1 MDGATLLATFSED
14 FSDVNNQNVVFDG
27 RFPKYDNEIAIA
39 AKYAGEKGLEI
50 GDEIAITA
58 EGKEA
63 KYQQTFRTALSTIIW
78 ITLPVAIVAF
88 FARGYVVSFIK
99 NGGDPLISSVLAAL
113 IVSIFAN
120 SVFHIASRGFYAH
133 QDTKTPFR
141 VSILSVGLTIL
152 LAIIFSIIGCGV
164 DGLGWAQS
172 IGAMLEVIILLRL
185 LQKRSGG
192 KLLNRDFWKNT
203 RRIVFATCVTGCVAY
218 SLAKFFPFMASDDS
232 IFMVFPKF
240 FVITAGSFV
249 TYLLAGYFL
258 DVEQVKPITE
268 RIRKSLFKTP
278 KS

>member
-1 MDGATLLATFSED
+1 M
-14 FSDVNNQNVVFDG
+14 
-27 RFPKYDNEIAIA
+27 
-39 AKYAGEKGLEI
+39 
-50 GDEIAITA
+50 
-58 EGKEA
+58 
-63 KYQQTFRTALSTIIW
+63 
-78 ITLPVAIVAF
+78 
-88 FARGYVVSFIK
+88 
-99 NGGDPLISSVLAAL
+99 
-113 IVSIFAN
+113 
-120 SVFHIASRGFYAH
+120 
-133 QDTKTPFR
+133 
-141 VSILSVGLTIL
+141 
-152 LAIIFSIIGCGV
+152 FSIIGCGV

-172 IGAMLEVIILLRL
+172 IGTMLEVIILLRL